1 MHYFK
6 VKKNAHTLKL
16 RVSIQSRQH
25 FAKLCYRFALKARYL
40 DLRHSQHLGRFFLS
54 KAVIIAQIQG
64 LPLLLGKLLNG
75 AAQRYMLD
83 HALLALGVA
92 QNVLKREAV
101 FARLALQAF
110 GRICR
115 RFCKSDVLGCQPGFG
130 RKLRDQRHTA
140 EALLKRAPRV
150 FYMKRTLFDSPAD
163 LHCSVITQK
172 PAYLACYLRDNV
184 L

>member
-6 VKKNAHTLKL
+6 AKKNAHTLKL

-75 AAQRYMLD
+75 AAERYMLD

-92 QNVLKREAV
+92 QNVLGNYGENGK
-101 FARLALQAF
+101 
-110 GRICR
+110 
-115 RFCKSDVLGCQPGFG
+115 K
-130 RKLRDQRHTA
+130 
-140 EALLKRAPRV
+140 
-150 FYMKRTLFDSPAD
+150 
-163 LHCSVITQK
+163 
-172 PAYLACYLRDNV
+172 
-184 L
+184 